1 MSAASASPHLLV
13 PSEAETFLSPEEA
26 KANLKACDVAMEVS
40 RFFEEER
47 RWLMR
52 RKGEIVGEIE
62 AEVSRLCGEIR
73 AQAEVAKQAAETEA
87 DRAISRLETFRGIE
101 QRDFVFSVKSSSRH
115 LVALKLEI
123 KKLSFQD
130 LFNITSISAHKKIYK
145 NLDGSRGWGFDGR
158 KIDAL
163 TIQVSKKI
171 YLSGVMLGQPL
182 PQQKAT
188 EVKSLQIRNG
198 PSTQSSIIYEHQE
211 NTVLDPNDP
220 APIIRFVRPIELL
233 VNQEYTLKALIAGG
247 SMSAGNTVSNRLQEG
262 LEVQLFD
269 TKFEGGET
277 TNSTGPISGV
287 FFGFEYTS

>member
-87 DRAISRLETFRGIE
+87 DRAISMLETFRGIE
-101 QRDFVFSVKSSSRH
+101 RRDFVFSVKSSRRH
-115 LVALKLEI
+115 LVALQLEI

-130 LFNITSISAHKKIYK
+130 LFNITSAHNKIYK
-145 NLDGSRGWGFDGR
+145 NLDGSRSWEFNGR

-171 YLSGVMLGQPL
+171 YLSGVTLGQPK
-182 PQQKAT
+182 PQQKAI
-188 EVKSLQIRNG
+188 EVKSLQVRNG
-198 PSTQSSIIYEHQE
+198 PSTQSPIIYEHQE

-233 VNQEYTLKALIAGG
+233 VNQKYTLKALIAGG
-247 SMSAGNTVSNRLQEG
+247 DMSSGITFSNRLQEG
-262 LEVQLFD
+262 LEVQLFKTD
-269 TKFEGGET
+269 FEGGET
-277 TNSTGPISGV
+277 TNGTDHTCGV